1 MNTSINNSNLT
12 NPTALAA
19 TQNAGK
25 DAIANNGI
33 ANNGK
38 PGAAGLSNMFL
49 ELLVAQIS
57 HQNPLNPMDG
67 TQYVS
72 QLAEFSSVESLEK
85 LNLQSDQQ
93 IKYMQSMQ
101 AIEATQLVGQRVD
114 VKADTVSLEQPTA
127 ISGAVNLGAKVDK
140 VLLRLYD
147 ASGKLAAEQTLEN
160 PAIGTVRFAFAE
172 QAAGAYTV
180 QAEVQLGNNKQQ
192 VATYLSS
199 DVERV
204 SVGSGPDDIILQVN
218 GLGNHYLF
226 DINQL
231 SRTTQS

>member
-1 MNTSINNSNLT
+1 MTINTVNNPALPGSRNNLSSDSIASNS
-12 NPTALAA
+12 
-19 TQNAGK
+19 
-25 DAIANNGI
+25 
-33 ANNGK
+33 GK
-38 PGAAGLSNMFL
+38 PDAAGLSNMFL

-85 LNLQSDQQ
+85 LNLQSAEQ

-101 AIEATQLVGQRVD
+101 ALEATQLVGQRVD
-114 VKADTVSLEQPTA
+114 VKADTVSLEQRAPVA
-127 ISGAVNLGAKVDK
+127 GAVNLGAQVDR

-147 ASGKLAAEQTLEN
+147 ANGKLVDEQSLEQ
-160 PAIGTVRFAFAE
+160 PPIGTLRFAFAE
-172 QAAGAYTV
+172 QAAGAYSV
-180 QAEVQLGNNKQQ
+180 QAEVQLGNTKQQ

>member
-1 MNTSINNSNLT
+1 MSTSINNSNLT

-25 DAIANNGI
+25 DAIANNG
-33 ANNGK
+33 K
-38 PGAAGLSNMFL
+38 PDAAGLSNMFL

-160 PAIGTVRFAFAE
+160 PAIDTVRFAFAE

-180 QAEVQLGNNKQQ
+180 QAEVVLGHNKQQ

-231 SRTTQS
+231 SRTTPS